1 MEAPAAFV
9 FQSDAVWKKRM
20 QVEVSHVKVSSAK
33 GSYTEESSVNGS
45 YTEGSSTKG
54 LYTEGSS
61 VNGSNTEGSSTNGS
75 YTEGSSTKGLYT
87 EGSSVNGSNTEG
99 SYTEGSSVN
108 GSYTEGSSVNGSYT
122 EESSVNG
129 SYTEESSTSTKVP
142 LGSGTSSVSIGG
154 KSALSSGHL
163 SKEPQVTVTMGTGCV
178 QAFGTMRL
186 DSLWKARPSTMPV
199 PPTLN
204 PCRHTHHNPEH
215 SSFPSIL
222 SLSQTPPLLISSSP
236 SSSHFVCCACPRA
249 TRRTLSNSIPLST
262 FHWLTLVTWC
272 LLPSLIGAGE
282 TWGVVSAC
290 PFHCVCRNLSE
301 SLSTLCA
308 DKGLLFVPPH
318 VDRRTVELRL
328 ADNFITE
335 VGGSDFVNMTG
346 LVDLTLSRNTI
357 HLIRPLAFADL
368 ESLRSLHLDGN
379 RLITLGPRDLA
390 GLVNLQHLIVNNNQL
405 VKVSVQA
412 FDDFLLT
419 LEDLD
424 MSYNNLRRVPWESIQ
439 NMASLHTL
447 NLDHNLIDHIAEGVF
462 GELYKLARL
471 DMTSNRLRTLPPD
484 PLFARSQTGA
494 ISPTPYN
501 AVISLNFGGNPL
513 HCNCELLWLR
523 RLIRGDD
530 METCATPSH
539 LAGRYFWSIPE
550 EEFTCE
556 PPLITRHTHKLW
568 VLEGQRATLKCR
580 AIGDPEPVVHWVSPD
595 DRIIANSSRTSSF
608 SNGTLDI
615 LVTVA
620 RDDGAYT
627 CIAINAAGE
636 ATAIVDLKI
645 IPLPHRGGGGGGGN
659 TENNNVNTKN
669 NRNVTNGI
677 LRADPG
683 SSDISTGKNGGI
695 NNGVGRGGEVDDV
708 EKGGREDDEGD
719 GGRGAEGAK
728 ADGGSMEDNE
738 EDEEEGRMV
747 GVQGVTSTSAQ
758 VRWDLGRLSR
768 AYVVWMY
775 QIQYNCT
782 ADETLI
788 YRILPSTS
796 DRFLLKNLV
805 SGVDYNLCVLA
816 IFDDSM
822 TSLAAT
828 KVLGCTTFSTK
839 DVYPACRS
847 LQAHFLGGTLT
858 ILVGGVVVV
867 TLLVFTVALMVRHRV
882 CNHSDHMLCHNGNTE
897 AGAGACY
904 QGGGL
909 GGGDKGGNSSGCY
922 QSNGSGDV
930 MMVVLPN
937 GLPSKRGGEKDK
949 EKGAV
954 DSASPLPPK
963 LPPKPRPKPKV
974 NLEQF
979 LSAGGVV
986 STTTG
991 VGGEMALVVRQRKL
1005 EKAPTYTPDSD
1016 RTPLYYTPSFSST
1029 LPRQSCSRDCPKPR
1043 LERELTNRASFSLA
1057 APLRDSE
1064 LLDWRITPQV
1074 KDKWNSSQAYQS
1086 PVPPLNPACGTVSKR
1101 RHSLDMG
1108 SSVALATDA
1117 AATVAKRY
1125 GAVSYAKRLS
1135 VIWTRRSQ
1143 SLHGM
1148 LVQCASTT
1156 STTSSTT
1163 SDEGENSGGFGTRCE
1178 FQRGYIHAYN
1188 TTNSNS
1194 NTGATVGSRGRERGK
1209 DGRAVEELEES
1220 VV

>member
-1 MEAPAAFV
+1 
-9 FQSDAVWKKRM
+9 
-20 QVEVSHVKVSSAK
+20 
-33 GSYTEESSVNGS
+33 
-45 YTEGSSTKG
+45 
-54 LYTEGSS
+54 
-61 VNGSNTEGSSTNGS
+61 
-75 YTEGSSTKGLYT
+75 
-87 EGSSVNGSNTEG
+87 
-99 SYTEGSSVN
+99 
-108 GSYTEGSSVNGSYT
+108 
-122 EESSVNG
+122 
-129 SYTEESSTSTKVP
+129 
-142 LGSGTSSVSIGG
+142 
-154 KSALSSGHL
+154 
-163 SKEPQVTVTMGTGCV
+163 
-178 QAFGTMRL
+178 
-186 DSLWKARPSTMPV
+186 MPV
-199 PPTLN
+199 PPPLN
-204 PCRHTHHNPEH
+204 PRRQKHLPHTHLHPEQRADH
-215 SSFPSIL
+215 SASPSLFPSSIL
-222 SLSQTPPLLISSSP
+222 SLSLLPPLFISSLP
-236 SSSHFVCCACPRA
+236 SSSHLVHCACPRA
-249 TRRTLSNSIPLST
+249 TKRTLPDSIPFPA
-262 FHWLTLVTWC
+262 FHWLTLVTCC

-335 VGGSDFVNMTG
+335 VGGIDFVNMTG

-357 HLIRPLAFADL
+357 HLIRPMAFADL

-379 RLITLGPRDLA
+379 RLTTLGPRDLA

-412 FDDFLLT
+412 FDDFLMT

-530 METCATPSH
+530 METCATPPH

-580 AIGDPEPVVHWVSPD
+580 SIGDPEPVVHWVSPD

-636 ATAIVDLKI
+636 ATATVDLKI
-645 IPLPHRGGGGGGGN
+645 IPLPHRGGAGGN
-659 TENNNVNTKN
+659 TGNNNVNTKT

-677 LRADPG
+677 LRTDPG

-695 NNGVGRGGEVDDV
+695 NNGPGRGGEVEDGR
-708 EKGGREDDEGD
+708 GGVGEDDDGDSSRASEGE
-719 GGRGAEGAK
+719 RV
-728 ADGGSMEDNE
+728 DGGSMEDDE
-738 EDEEEGRMV
+738 GDEEEGRMV

-758 VRWDLGRLSR
+758 VRWDLGRLSA

-816 IFDDSM
+816 IFDDTV

-828 KVLGCTTFSTK
+828 KVLGCATFSTK

-882 CNHSDHMLCHNGNTE
+882 CNHGDHMICHNGNTE
-897 AGAGACY
+897 AGGGACC
-904 QGGGL
+904 QGGGV

-922 QSNGSGDV
+922 QSNGSGDM

-949 EKGAV
+949 EKDKDKEKEKEDA
-954 DSASPLPPK
+954 DSASSLPPK

-991 VGGEMALVVRQRKL
+991 AGSEMALVVRQRKL
-1005 EKAPTYTPDSD
+1005 EKAPPYTPESD
-1016 RTPLYYTPSFSST
+1016 RTPLYYSPSPSST
-1029 LPRQSCSRDCPKPR
+1029 LPRQSHSRDRPKPR

-1057 APLRDSE
+1057 APLRDSD
-1064 LLDWRITPQV
+1064 LLDWRISPRGR
-1074 KDKWNSSQAYQS
+1074 DKWNSSQAYQS
-1086 PVPPLNPACGTVSKR
+1086 PLSPLSPACGTVSKR

-1125 GAVSYAKRLS
+1125 GAVNYAKRLS

-1163 SDEGENSGGFGTRCE
+1163 SDETESGAGFGARCE

-1194 NTGATVGSRGRERGK
+1194 NTGISTGKASSVKDRGRQTGK
-1209 DGRAVEELEES
+1209 DGRSAEELEES

>member
-1 MEAPAAFV
+1 
-9 FQSDAVWKKRM
+9 
-20 QVEVSHVKVSSAK
+20 
-33 GSYTEESSVNGS
+33 
-45 YTEGSSTKG
+45 
-54 LYTEGSS
+54 
-61 VNGSNTEGSSTNGS
+61 
-75 YTEGSSTKGLYT
+75 
-87 EGSSVNGSNTEG
+87 
-99 SYTEGSSVN
+99 
-108 GSYTEGSSVNGSYT
+108 
-122 EESSVNG
+122 
-129 SYTEESSTSTKVP
+129 
-142 LGSGTSSVSIGG
+142 
-154 KSALSSGHL
+154 
-163 SKEPQVTVTMGTGCV
+163 
-178 QAFGTMRL
+178 
-186 DSLWKARPSTMPV
+186 MPV
-199 PPTLN
+199 PPPLN
-204 PCRHTHHNPEH
+204 PCRQTHLPHSHTHAEQRAER
-215 SSFPSIL
+215 STFPSLLPPFNL
-222 SLSQTPPLLISSSP
+222 SFSLLLPLLISSLP
-236 SSSHFVCCACPRA
+236 YSSRLLHCACPR
-249 TRRTLSNSIPLST
+249 TTKRTLLSSVPFPA
-262 FHWLTLVTWC
+262 FHWLTLVTCC

-335 VGGSDFVNMTG
+335 VGGNDFVNMSG

-357 HLIRPLAFADL
+357 HLIRPMAFADL

-379 RLITLGPRDLA
+379 RLTILGPRDLS
-390 GLVNLQHLIVNNNQL
+390 GLGNLQHLIINNNQL
-405 VKVSVQA
+405 IKVSVQA

-484 PLFARSQTGA
+484 PFFARSQTGA

-530 METCATPSH
+530 METCATPPH

-608 SNGTLDI
+608 SNGTLDM

-636 ATAIVDLKI
+636 ATATVDLKI
-645 IPLPHRGGGGGGGN
+645 IPLPHRGGAGGSTG
-659 TENNNVNTKN
+659 NNNVNNKT

-677 LRADPG
+677 LRTDPG

-695 NNGVGRGGEVDDV
+695 NNGVGRGGEVEQGRRGGGEDEDGDSGRAV
-708 EKGGREDDEGD
+708 EGERV
-719 GGRGAEGAK
+719 
-728 ADGGSMEDNE
+728 DGGSME
-738 EDEEEGRMV
+738 EDDSEEEELRMV

-758 VRWDLGRLSR
+758 VRWDLGSLSA

-782 ADETLI
+782 ADETLV

-816 IFDDSM
+816 IFDDTI

-882 CNHSDHMLCHNGNTE
+882 CNHGDHMICHNGNTE
-897 AGAGACY
+897 AGGGACC
-904 QGGGL
+904 QVASI
-909 GGGDKGGNSSGCY
+909 GGGDKGGNSGGCY

-937 GLPSKRGGEKDK
+937 GLPSKRGGERDKEKEKDK
-949 EKGAV
+949 ETA
-954 DSASPLPPK
+954 DSSMPPK

-974 NLEQF
+974 TLEQF

-986 STTTG
+986 STTAG
-991 VGGEMALVVRQRKL
+991 AGGEMALVVRQRKL
-1005 EKAPTYTPDSD
+1005 EKAPPYTPESD
-1016 RTPLYYTPSFSST
+1016 RTPLYYSPSPPST
-1029 LPRQSCSRDCPKPR
+1029 LPRQSRSRDHPKPR

-1064 LLDWRITPQV
+1064 LLDWRIMPRGRDQ
-1074 KDKWNSSQAYQS
+1074 WNSSQAYQS
-1086 PVPPLNPACGTVSKR
+1086 PVSPQSPACGTVSKR

-1156 STTSSTT
+1156 STASSTT
-1163 SDEGENSGGFGTRCE
+1163 SDEGEAGGGFGARCQ

-1194 NTGATVGSRGRERGK
+1194 NTGITTGKAVSVKDRGQERGK
-1209 DGRAVEELEES
+1209 DGKNAEELEES

>member
-1 MEAPAAFV
+1 
-9 FQSDAVWKKRM
+9 
-20 QVEVSHVKVSSAK
+20 
-33 GSYTEESSVNGS
+33 
-45 YTEGSSTKG
+45 
-54 LYTEGSS
+54 
-61 VNGSNTEGSSTNGS
+61 
-75 YTEGSSTKGLYT
+75 
-87 EGSSVNGSNTEG
+87 
-99 SYTEGSSVN
+99 
-108 GSYTEGSSVNGSYT
+108 
-122 EESSVNG
+122 
-129 SYTEESSTSTKVP
+129 
-142 LGSGTSSVSIGG
+142 
-154 KSALSSGHL
+154 
-163 SKEPQVTVTMGTGCV
+163 
-178 QAFGTMRL
+178 
-186 DSLWKARPSTMPV
+186 MPV
-199 PPTLN
+199 PPPLN
-204 PCRHTHHNPEH
+204 PHRQKHSPHTHLCPSPRAEG
-215 SSFPSIL
+215 SSLP
-222 SLSQTPPLLISSSP
+222 SLSPLSIPSVSLLPPVIISSLP
-236 SSSHFVCCACPRA
+236 STSHLIHCACPR
-249 TRRTLSNSIPLST
+249 TPKRTLPISVPFPV
-262 FHWLTLVTWC
+262 FHWLTLVTCC

-335 VGGSDFVNMTG
+335 VGGNDFVNMTG

-357 HLIRPLAFADL
+357 HLIRPMAFADL

-379 RLITLGPRDLA
+379 RLTTLGPRDLA
-390 GLVNLQHLIVNNNQL
+390 GLINLQHLIVNNNQL
-405 VKVSVQA
+405 IKVSVQA

-424 MSYNNLRRVPWESIQ
+424 LSYNNLRRVPWESIQ

-530 METCATPSH
+530 METCATPPH

-580 AIGDPEPVVHWVSPD
+580 SIGDPEPVVHWVSPD
-595 DRIIANSSRTSSF
+595 DRIIANTSRTSSF

-636 ATAIVDLKI
+636 ATATVDLKI
-645 IPLPHRGGGGGGGN
+645 IPLPHRGGVGGN
-659 TENNNVNTKN
+659 TGNNNAKT

-677 LRADPG
+677 LRTDPG

-695 NNGVGRGGEVDDV
+695 NNGVGRGGETEEGKRD
-708 EKGGREDDEGD
+708 GGEEDEGNS
-719 GGRGAEGAK
+719 GRASEGASP
-728 ADGGSMEDNE
+728 DGGSMEDE
-738 EDEEEGRMV
+738 GDEEEEGRMV

-758 VRWDLGRLSR
+758 VRWDMGRLSA

-816 IFDDSM
+816 IFDDTI

-882 CNHSDHMLCHNGNTE
+882 CNHGDHMICHNGNTE
-897 AGAGACY
+897 AGGGACC
-904 QGGGL
+904 QSGGV
-909 GGGDKGGNSSGCY
+909 GGGDKGGNSGGCY
-922 QSNGSGDV
+922 QSNGSGDM

-937 GLPSKRGGEKDK
+937 GLPSKRGAEKDTEK
-949 EKGAV
+949 EKEKRA
-954 DSASPLPPK
+954 DSASALPPK

-979 LSAGGVV
+979 LSAGEVV

-991 VGGEMALVVRQRKL
+991 TGSEMALVVRQRKL
-1005 EKAPTYTPDSD
+1005 DKPYSLDSD
-1016 RTPLYYTPSFSST
+1016 RTPLYYSPSPPST
-1029 LPRQSCSRDCPKPR
+1029 LPRQSRVRDYPKPR

-1057 APLRDSE
+1057 APLRDTD
-1064 LLDWRITPQV
+1064 LCDWRLMPRGR
-1074 KDKWNSSQAYQS
+1074 DRWNSSQAYQS
-1086 PVPPLNPACGTVSKR
+1086 PVSPLSPASGTVSKR

-1117 AATVAKRY
+1117 AATVARRY

-1148 LVQCASTT
+1148 LVQCAST
-1156 STTSSTT
+1156 SSTSSTT
-1163 SDEGENSGGFGTRCE
+1163 SDEGEAGGGFGAHCN
-1178 FQRGYIHAYN
+1178 FPRGYIHAYN

-1194 NTGATVGSRGRERGK
+1194 NMGITTGKASNAKDRSGEKGKEGRS
-1209 DGRAVEELEES
+1209 AEELEES

>member
-1 MEAPAAFV
+1 
-9 FQSDAVWKKRM
+9 
-20 QVEVSHVKVSSAK
+20 
-33 GSYTEESSVNGS
+33 
-45 YTEGSSTKG
+45 
-54 LYTEGSS
+54 
-61 VNGSNTEGSSTNGS
+61 
-75 YTEGSSTKGLYT
+75 
-87 EGSSVNGSNTEG
+87 
-99 SYTEGSSVN
+99 
-108 GSYTEGSSVNGSYT
+108 
-122 EESSVNG
+122 
-129 SYTEESSTSTKVP
+129 
-142 LGSGTSSVSIGG
+142 
-154 KSALSSGHL
+154 
-163 SKEPQVTVTMGTGCV
+163 
-178 QAFGTMRL
+178 
-186 DSLWKARPSTMPV
+186 MPV
-199 PPTLN
+199 PPFFN
-204 PCRHTHHNPEH
+204 PRRQKHLPHTHLHPEQRAER
-215 SSFPSIL
+215 SASPFPPSIL
-222 SLSQTPPLLISSSP
+222 SLSLLPPLVVSSLP
-236 SSSHFVCCACPRA
+236 ASSHLVHCACPGA
-249 TRRTLSNSIPLST
+249 TKRTLPDPVPFPA
-262 FHWLTLVTWC
+262 FHWLTLVTCC
-272 LLPSLIGAGE
+272 LLPSLIGAQE
-282 TWGVVSAC
+282 TWGMVSAC

-301 SLSTLCA
+301 ALSTLCA
-308 DKGLLFVPPH
+308 DKGLLFVPSH

-335 VGGSDFVNMTG
+335 VGGIDFVNMSG

-357 HLIRPLAFADL
+357 HLIRPMTFGDL

-379 RLITLGPRDLA
+379 RLTSLGPRDLA
-390 GLVNLQHLIVNNNQL
+390 GLVNLQHLIINNNQL

-424 MSYNNLRRVPWESIQ
+424 MSYNNLRKVPWESIQ

-447 NLDHNLIDHIAEGVF
+447 NLDHNLIEYIAEGVF

-501 AVISLNFGGNPL
+501 AITSLNFGGNPL

-530 METCATPSH
+530 METCATPPH
-539 LAGRYFWSIPE
+539 LAARYFWAIPE

-580 AIGDPEPVVHWVSPD
+580 AIGDPEPVIHWVSPD
-595 DRIIANSSRTSSF
+595 DRIVANSSRTSSF

-627 CIAINAAGE
+627 CIAMNAAGE
-636 ATAIVDLKI
+636 ATATVDLKI
-645 IPLPHRGGGGGGGN
+645 IPLPHRGGAGGN
-659 TENNNVNTKN
+659 TGNNNVNGKN

-677 LRADPG
+677 LRTDPG

-695 NNGVGRGGEVDDV
+695 NNGAGRGGEAED
-708 EKGGREDDEGD
+708 GRRAGEDDDGD
-719 GGRGAEGAK
+719 RASEGARP
-728 ADGGSMEDNE
+728 DGGSMEDDE
-738 EDEEEGRMV
+738 GDEEEGRMV
-747 GVQGVTSTSAQ
+747 GVQSVTSTSAQ
-758 VRWDLGRLSR
+758 VRWDLGHLSTV
-768 AYVVWMY
+768 YVVWMY

-782 ADETLI
+782 VDETLI

-805 SGVDYNLCVLA
+805 SGVDYNLCVLV
-816 IFDDSM
+816 IFDDSI

-828 KVLGCTTFSTK
+828 KVLGCATFSTK

-882 CNHSDHMLCHNGNTE
+882 CHHGDHMICHNSNNE
-897 AGAGACY
+897 AGSGACC
-904 QGGGL
+904 QGGGG
-909 GGGDKGGNSSGCY
+909 GGGDKGGNGSGCY
-922 QSNGSGDV
+922 QSNGAGDV

-937 GLPSKRGGEKDK
+937 GLSSKRGGEKEKDK
-949 EKGAV
+949 EKDEA
-954 DSASPLPPK
+954 DPASSLPPK

-974 NLEQF
+974 NLEHF

-991 VGGEMALVVRQRKL
+991 SACEMALVVRQRKL
-1005 EKAPTYTPDSD
+1005 EKALQYTAESD
-1016 RTPLYYTPSFSST
+1016 RTPLYYSPSST
-1029 LPRQSCSRDCPKPR
+1029 LPRQSHSRDRPRPR
-1043 LERELTNRASFSLA
+1043 LERELTNCASFSLA
-1057 APLRDSE
+1057 APLGDSE
-1064 LLDWRITPQV
+1064 RLDWRIPPRGR
-1074 KDKWNSSQAYQS
+1074 DKWNSSQAYQS
-1086 PVPPLNPACGTVSKR
+1086 PLSPLSPASGTVSKR
-1101 RHSLDMG
+1101 RHSLDMS

-1117 AATVAKRY
+1117 ATTVAKRY
-1125 GAVSYAKRLS
+1125 GAVNYAKRMS

-1156 STTSSTT
+1156 STTSSTA
-1163 SDEGENSGGFGTRCE
+1163 SDEDSGGVFGPRCE

-1194 NTGATVGSRGRERGK
+1194 NTGVNTGKASSVKDRGRQTRK
-1209 DGRAVEELEES
+1209 DGRSAEELEES
-1220 VV
+1220 IV

>member
-1 MEAPAAFV
+1 MPVLPPLHPCRQKHLPSHTCLHPKQRAEGFPV
-9 FQSDAVWKKRM
+9 NPLFQSF
-20 QVEVSHVKVSSAK
+20 
-33 GSYTEESSVNGS
+33 
-45 YTEGSSTKG
+45 
-54 LYTEGSS
+54 
-61 VNGSNTEGSSTNGS
+61 
-75 YTEGSSTKGLYT
+75 
-87 EGSSVNGSNTEG
+87 
-99 SYTEGSSVN
+99 
-108 GSYTEGSSVNGSYT
+108 
-122 EESSVNG
+122 
-129 SYTEESSTSTKVP
+129 VP
-142 LGSGTSSVSIGG
+142 SVST
-154 KSALSSGHL
+154 L
-163 SKEPQVTVTMGTGCV
+163 
-178 QAFGTMRL
+178 
-186 DSLWKARPSTMPV
+186 RP
-199 PPTLN
+199 L
-204 PCRHTHHNPEH
+204 
-215 SSFPSIL
+215 F
-222 SLSQTPPLLISSSP
+222 ISSLP
-236 SSSHFVCCACPRA
+236 SSSHLVHCACPRA
-249 TRRTLSNSIPLST
+249 TKRTLPDAVHFPA
-262 FHWLTLVTWC
+262 FHWLTLITCC

-328 ADNFITE
+328 ADNFIME
-335 VGGSDFVNMTG
+335 VGGKDFVNMTG

-357 HLIRPLAFADL
+357 HLIRPMAFADL

-379 RLITLGPRDLA
+379 RLTILGPRDLA

-405 VKVSVQA
+405 LKVSVQA

-447 NLDHNLIDHIAEGVF
+447 NLDHNLIDHIAEGAF

-530 METCATPSH
+530 METCATPAH

-556 PPLITRHTHKLW
+556 PPLITRHTNKLW

-580 AIGDPEPVVHWVSPD
+580 AIGDPEPVIHWVSPD
-595 DRIIANSSRTSSF
+595 DRIVANSSRTSSF

-636 ATAIVDLKI
+636 ATATVDLKI
-645 IPLPHRGGGGGGGN
+645 IPLPHRGGPGGN
-659 TENNNVNTKN
+659 AGSNNVNGKN

-677 LRADPG
+677 LRSDPG

-695 NNGVGRGGEVDDV
+695 NNGGGRGGDV
-708 EKGGREDDEGD
+708 EDEEAD
-719 GGRGAEGAK
+719 KASEVELAGAG
-728 ADGGSMEDNE
+728 GGSVEETE

-747 GVQGVTSTSAQ
+747 GVQGVTASSAQ
-758 VRWDLGRLSR
+758 VRWDLGRLSP

-782 ADETLI
+782 VDETLI

-816 IFDDSM
+816 IFDDTI

-828 KVLGCTTFSTK
+828 KVLGCATFSTK

-882 CNHSDHMLCHNGNTE
+882 CNHEDHMLCHSSNAE
-897 AGAGACY
+897 AGGGACC
-904 QGGGL
+904 QVGGVRN
-909 GGGDKGGNSSGCY
+909 GDKGGNNGCY

-949 EKGAV
+949 ANEKEKDKELI
-954 DSASPLPPK
+954 DSASSLPPK

-979 LSAGGVV
+979 LSAGGIV
-986 STTTG
+986 STTSG
-991 VGGEMALVVRQRKL
+991 AGNEMALVVRQRRLDKALPYSL
-1005 EKAPTYTPDSD
+1005 ECD
-1016 RTPLYYTPSFSST
+1016 RTPLYYSPSPPST
-1029 LPRQSCSRDCPKPR
+1029 LPRQAHSRSRPKPH

-1064 LLDWRITPQV
+1064 LLDWRISPRGR
-1074 KDKWNSSQAYQS
+1074 DRWNSSQAYQS
-1086 PVPPLNPACGTVSKR
+1086 PVSPLGSTRGIVSKR

-1125 GAVSYAKRLS
+1125 GAVNYAKRLS

-1163 SDEGENSGGFGTRCE
+1163 SDDAEHSGGFGGRGE

-1194 NTGATVGSRGRERGK
+1194 NNGSSTEKSGGVKEKGKEKGK
-1209 DGRAVEELEES
+1209 DERSPEELEES

>member
-1 MEAPAAFV
+1 MLVPPPLHSCRQTHLPRTHLHPKTA
-9 FQSDAVWKKRM
+9 
-20 QVEVSHVKVSSAK
+20 
-33 GSYTEESSVNGS
+33 
-45 YTEGSSTKG
+45 EGST
-54 LYTEGSS
+54 L
-61 VNGSNTEGSSTNGS
+61 
-75 YTEGSSTKGLYT
+75 
-87 EGSSVNGSNTEG
+87 
-99 SYTEGSSVN
+99 
-108 GSYTEGSSVNGSYT
+108 
-122 EESSVNG
+122 
-129 SYTEESSTSTKVP
+129 
-142 LGSGTSSVSIGG
+142 
-154 KSALSSGHL
+154 
-163 SKEPQVTVTMGTGCV
+163 
-178 QAFGTMRL
+178 R
-186 DSLWKARPSTMPV
+186 SLFPS
-199 PPTLN
+199 
-204 PCRHTHHNPEH
+204 
-215 SSFPSIL
+215 SIL
-222 SLSQTPPLLISSSP
+222 SLSFLPPLFISSLS
-236 SSSHFVCCACPRA
+236 SSSHLLHCACPS
-249 TRRTLSNSIPLST
+249 TSTKRTLPDSVTFPV
-262 FHWLTLVTWC
+262 FHWLTLVTCC

-335 VGGSDFVNMTG
+335 VGGNDFVNMTG

-357 HLIRPLAFADL
+357 HQIRPMAFADL

-379 RLITLGPRDLA
+379 RLTILGPKDLA
-390 GLVNLQHLIVNNNQL
+390 GLTNLQHLIINNNQL
-405 VKVSVQA
+405 IKVSVEA

-484 PLFARSQTGA
+484 PFFARSQTGA

-530 METCATPSH
+530 METCATPVH

-580 AIGDPEPVVHWVSPD
+580 AIGDPEPIVHWVSPD
-595 DRIIANSSRTSSF
+595 DRIVANSSRTSSF

-636 ATAIVDLKI
+636 ATATVDLKI
-645 IPLPHRGGGGGGGN
+645 IPLPHRGGGSGN
-659 TENNNVNTKN
+659 TGVNAVNAKN
-669 NRNVTNGI
+669 SRDVTNGI
-677 LRADPG
+677 LRTDPG

-695 NNGVGRGGEVDDV
+695 NNGA
-708 EKGGREDDEGD
+708 
-719 GGRGAEGAK
+719 GRGAEAEDGSMVDGEANEGESGK
-728 ADGGSMEDNE
+728 SLEGERADGGSMEDDE
-738 EDEEEGRMV
+738 GSEEEGKMV

-758 VRWDLGRLSR
+758 VRWDLGRLSE

-816 IFDDSM
+816 IFDDTI

-828 KVLGCTTFSTK
+828 KVLGCTSFSTK

-882 CNHSDHMLCHNGNTE
+882 CNHSDHMFCHNGNTE
-897 AGAGACY
+897 AGGGACC
-904 QGGGL
+904 QGGGV
-909 GGGDKGGNSSGCY
+909 GCGDKGGNGGGCY

-937 GLPSKRGGEKDK
+937 GLPSKRGGEAEKDKDK
-949 EKGAV
+949 EKDGA

-963 LPPKPRPKPKV
+963 LPPKPRQKPRV

-986 STTTG
+986 STATG
-991 VGGEMALVVRQRKL
+991 AASEMALVVRQRKALPQNL
-1005 EKAPTYTPDSD
+1005 ESD
-1016 RTPLYYTPSFSST
+1016 RTPLYYSPSPSST
-1029 LPRQSCSRDCPKPR
+1029 LPRQSRSRDRPNPR

-1064 LLDWRITPQV
+1064 LLDWRITARGR
-1074 KDKWNSSQAYQS
+1074 DKWNSSQAYQS
-1086 PVPPLNPACGTVSKR
+1086 PVSPLSPAGGTVGKR

-1117 AATVAKRY
+1117 AATVARRY
-1125 GAVSYAKRLS
+1125 GAVSCAKRLS

-1156 STTSSTT
+1156 SATSSTT
-1163 SDEGENSGGFGTRCE
+1163 SDEGEGAGGFGGPD
-1178 FQRGYIHAYN
+1178 FKRGYIHAYN

-1194 NTGATVGSRGRERGK
+1194 NAGTTG
-1209 DGRAVEELEES
+1209 GRAKERSKEKGKGCEDMEES

>member
-1 MEAPAAFV
+1 
-9 FQSDAVWKKRM
+9 
-20 QVEVSHVKVSSAK
+20 
-33 GSYTEESSVNGS
+33 
-45 YTEGSSTKG
+45 
-54 LYTEGSS
+54 
-61 VNGSNTEGSSTNGS
+61 
-75 YTEGSSTKGLYT
+75 
-87 EGSSVNGSNTEG
+87 
-99 SYTEGSSVN
+99 
-108 GSYTEGSSVNGSYT
+108 
-122 EESSVNG
+122 
-129 SYTEESSTSTKVP
+129 
-142 LGSGTSSVSIGG
+142 
-154 KSALSSGHL
+154 
-163 SKEPQVTVTMGTGCV
+163 
-178 QAFGTMRL
+178 
-186 DSLWKARPSTMPV
+186 MPV
-199 PPTLN
+199 PPPLN
-204 PCRHTHHNPEH
+204 PRRQKHLPHTHLHPEQRDT
-215 SSFPSIL
+215 FPSLNPPSFL
-222 SLSQTPPLLISSSP
+222 SLCLLPPLLVSSLP
-236 SSSHFVCCACPRA
+236 SSSCLIHCGCPRS
-249 TRRTLSNSIPLST
+249 TKRTLPDSVPFPA
-262 FHWLTLVTWC
+262 FHWLTLVTCC

-335 VGGSDFVNMTG
+335 VGGIDFVNMTG

-357 HLIRPLAFADL
+357 HLIRPMAFADL

-379 RLITLGPRDLA
+379 RLTTLGPRDLA
-390 GLVNLQHLIVNNNQL
+390 GLVNLQHLIINNNQL
-405 VKVSVQA
+405 VKVSSQA

-530 METCATPSH
+530 METCATPAH

-608 SNGTLDI
+608 SNGTLDL

-636 ATAIVDLKI
+636 ATATVDLKI
-645 IPLPHRGGGGGGGN
+645 IPLPHRGGAGGN
-659 TENNNVNTKN
+659 TGNNNVNTKN

-677 LRADPG
+677 LRTDPG

-695 NNGVGRGGEVDDV
+695 NNGAGRGGEVDD
-708 EKGGREDDEGD
+708 GRTAGSEDDEGD
-719 GGRGAEGAK
+719 NSRATEGERV
-728 ADGGSMEDNE
+728 DGGSMENE
-738 EDEEEGRMV
+738 EGDEEEGRMV

-758 VRWDLGRLSR
+758 VRWDLGRLSA

-816 IFDDSM
+816 IFDDTI

-882 CNHSDHMLCHNGNTE
+882 CNHGDHMICHNSNTE
-897 AGAGACY
+897 AGGGACC
-904 QGGGL
+904 QGGGV
-909 GGGDKGGNSSGCY
+909 GSGDKGGNSSGCY
-922 QSNGSGDV
+922 QSNGSGDM

-949 EKGAV
+949 DKEAA
-954 DSASPLPPK
+954 DSASSLPPK

-991 VGGEMALVVRQRKL
+991 AGGAMALVVRQRKL
-1005 EKAPTYTPDSD
+1005 EKAPPYSLESD
-1016 RTPLYYTPSFSST
+1016 RTPLYYSPSPPST
-1029 LPRQSCSRDCPKPR
+1029 LPRQSRSRDRPKPH

-1064 LLDWRITPQV
+1064 LLDWRITPRGR
-1074 KDKWNSSQAYQS
+1074 DKWNSSQAYQS
-1086 PVPPLNPACGTVSKR
+1086 PLSPLSPACGTVSKR

-1156 STTSSTT
+1156 STTSSTA
-1163 SDEGENSGGFGTRCE
+1163 SDEVESAGGFGTRCE

-1194 NTGATVGSRGRERGK
+1194 NTGITTGKTSSVKDRGREKGK
-1209 DGRAVEELEES
+1209 DGRSAEELEES

>member
-1 MEAPAAFV
+1 
-9 FQSDAVWKKRM
+9 
-20 QVEVSHVKVSSAK
+20 
-33 GSYTEESSVNGS
+33 
-45 YTEGSSTKG
+45 
-54 LYTEGSS
+54 
-61 VNGSNTEGSSTNGS
+61 
-75 YTEGSSTKGLYT
+75 
-87 EGSSVNGSNTEG
+87 
-99 SYTEGSSVN
+99 
-108 GSYTEGSSVNGSYT
+108 
-122 EESSVNG
+122 
-129 SYTEESSTSTKVP
+129 
-142 LGSGTSSVSIGG
+142 
-154 KSALSSGHL
+154 
-163 SKEPQVTVTMGTGCV
+163 
-178 QAFGTMRL
+178 
-186 DSLWKARPSTMPV
+186 MPV
-199 PPTLN
+199 PPPLN
-204 PCRHTHHNPEH
+204 SHRKAHLPHTHLCPEQRAEG
-215 SSFPSIL
+215 STLTSLFPPSIL
-222 SLSQTPPLLISSSP
+222 SFSLLPPLLISSLP
-236 SSSHFVCCACPRA
+236 SLSHLIHCACPGA
-249 TRRTLSNSIPLST
+249 TKRTLPESVTFPV
-262 FHWLTLVTWC
+262 FHWLTLVTCC

-335 VGGSDFVNMTG
+335 VSGKDFVNMTG

-357 HLIRPLAFADL
+357 HVIRPMAFADL

-379 RLITLGPRDLA
+379 RLTTLGPRDLA

-405 VKVSVQA
+405 VKVAVQT

-530 METCATPSH
+530 METCATPPH

-595 DRIIANSSRTSSF
+595 DRIISNSSRTSSF
-608 SNGTLDI
+608 SNGTLDV

-636 ATAIVDLKI
+636 ATATVDLKI
-645 IPLPHRGGGGGGGN
+645 IPLPHRGGVSGN
-659 TENNNVNTKN
+659 TGGNTKN

-677 LRADPG
+677 LRTDPG
-683 SSDISTGKNGGI
+683 SSDISTGKNGI
-695 NNGVGRGGEVDDV
+695 NNGNGQGGET
-708 EKGGREDDEGD
+708 EDGKRGDGAVDEGD
-719 GGRGAEGAK
+719 NRRASDEEE
-728 ADGGSMEDNE
+728 ADGGIME
-738 EDEEEGRMV
+738 EDDAEEVEGRMV

-758 VRWDLGRLSR
+758 IQWDLGRLSE

-816 IFDDSM
+816 IFDDTI

-828 KVLGCTTFSTK
+828 KVLGCTSFSTK

-882 CNHSDHMLCHNGNTE
+882 CNHGDHMICHSSNTE
-897 AGAGACY
+897 AGGGACC
-904 QGGGL
+904 QGGGV
-909 GGGDKGGNSSGCY
+909 GGGDKGGNGSGRY
-922 QSNGSGDV
+922 QSNGSGDM

-937 GLPSKRGGEKDK
+937 GLPSKRGGEKGNEKDK
-949 EKGAV
+949 EKEKDAAN
-954 DSASPLPPK
+954 SASTLPPK
-963 LPPKPRPKPKV
+963 LPPKPRAKPKV

-991 VGGEMALVVRQRKL
+991 AESEMALVIRQRKL
-1005 EKAPTYTPDSD
+1005 EKALPRNLESD
-1016 RTPLYYTPSFSST
+1016 RTPLYYSPTPPST
-1029 LPRQSCSRDCPKPR
+1029 LPRQSRSRDLPNPR

-1064 LLDWRITPQV
+1064 LLDWRITPRGR
-1074 KDKWNSSQAYQS
+1074 DKWNSSQAYQS
-1086 PVPPLNPACGTVSKR
+1086 PITPLSPASGTVGKR

-1108 SSVALATDA
+1108 SSMALASDA
-1117 AATVAKRY
+1117 AATVARHY

-1163 SDEGENSGGFGTRCE
+1163 SDEGESGGGFGAHDY
-1178 FQRGYIHAYN
+1178 QRGYIHAYN
-1188 TTNSNS
+1188 ITNSNS
-1194 NTGATVGSRGRERGK
+1194 NTGLTTGKAKDRSREKGK
-1209 DGRAVEELEES
+1209 DGRGAEDLEES

>member
-1 MEAPAAFV
+1 
-9 FQSDAVWKKRM
+9 
-20 QVEVSHVKVSSAK
+20 
-33 GSYTEESSVNGS
+33 
-45 YTEGSSTKG
+45 
-54 LYTEGSS
+54 
-61 VNGSNTEGSSTNGS
+61 
-75 YTEGSSTKGLYT
+75 
-87 EGSSVNGSNTEG
+87 
-99 SYTEGSSVN
+99 
-108 GSYTEGSSVNGSYT
+108 
-122 EESSVNG
+122 
-129 SYTEESSTSTKVP
+129 
-142 LGSGTSSVSIGG
+142 
-154 KSALSSGHL
+154 
-163 SKEPQVTVTMGTGCV
+163 
-178 QAFGTMRL
+178 
-186 DSLWKARPSTMPV
+186 SLKP
-199 PPTLN
+199 
-204 PCRHTHHNPEH
+204 
-215 SSFPSIL
+215 IL
-222 SLSQTPPLLISSSP
+222 LL
-236 SSSHFVCCACPRA
+236 
-249 TRRTLSNSIPLST
+249 L
-262 FHWLTLVTWC
+262 W
-272 LLPSLIGAGE
+272 E

-357 HLIRPLAFADL
+357 HLIRPMAFADL

-379 RLITLGPRDLA
+379 RLTTLGPRDLA

-405 VKVSVQA
+405 VKVSAQA
-412 FDDFLLT
+412 FDDFLVT

-484 PLFARSQTGA
+484 PLFTGA

-530 METCATPSH
+530 METCATPAH

-595 DRIIANSSRTSSF
+595 DRIVANSSRTSSF

-636 ATAIVDLKI
+636 ATATVDLKI
-645 IPLPHRGGGGGGGN
+645 IPLPHRGGGGEAEDGRRSGG
-659 TENNNVNTKN
+659 
-669 NRNVTNGI
+669 
-677 LRADPG
+677 
-683 SSDISTGKNGGI
+683 
-695 NNGVGRGGEVDDV
+695 
-708 EKGGREDDEGD
+708 EDDEEDGSRNEGD
-719 GGRGAEGAK
+719 E
-728 ADGGSMEDNE
+728 
-738 EDEEEGRMV
+738 EEEGRMV
-747 GVQGVTSTSAQ
+747 GVQGITSTSAQ
-758 VRWDLGRLSR
+758 VRWDLGRLSG
-768 AYVVWMY
+768 AYLVWMY

-788 YRILPSTS
+788 YRILPSTT

-816 IFDDSM
+816 IFDDTI

-828 KVLGCTTFSTK
+828 KVLGCTTFATK

-882 CNHSDHMLCHNGNTE
+882 CNHGDHLICHDSTKPPAPKTTQRVY
-897 AGAGACY
+897 AG
-904 QGGGL
+904 
-909 GGGDKGGNSSGCY
+909 
-922 QSNGSGDV
+922 
-930 MMVVLPN
+930 
-937 GLPSKRGGEKDK
+937 SKHTPPPIILVK
-949 EKGAV
+949 
-954 DSASPLPPK
+954 ASL
-963 LPPKPRPKPKV
+963 
-974 NLEQF
+974 
-979 LSAGGVV
+979 
-986 STTTG
+986 
-991 VGGEMALVVRQRKL
+991 
-1005 EKAPTYTPDSD
+1005 
-1016 RTPLYYTPSFSST
+1016 
-1029 LPRQSCSRDCPKPR
+1029 
-1043 LERELTNRASFSLA
+1043 LTN
-1057 APLRDSE
+1057 
-1064 LLDWRITPQV
+1064 
-1074 KDKWNSSQAYQS
+1074 
-1086 PVPPLNPACGTVSKR
+1086 
-1101 RHSLDMG
+1101 
-1108 SSVALATDA
+1108 
-1117 AATVAKRY
+1117 AATIKKR
-1125 GAVSYAKRLS
+1125 S
-1135 VIWTRRSQ
+1135 
-1143 SLHGM
+1143 
-1148 LVQCASTT
+1148 
-1156 STTSSTT
+1156 
-1163 SDEGENSGGFGTRCE
+1163 
-1178 FQRGYIHAYN
+1178 
-1188 TTNSNS
+1188 
-1194 NTGATVGSRGRERGK
+1194 
-1209 DGRAVEELEES
+1209 
-1220 VV
+1220 

>member
-1 MEAPAAFV
+1 
-9 FQSDAVWKKRM
+9 
-20 QVEVSHVKVSSAK
+20 
-33 GSYTEESSVNGS
+33 
-45 YTEGSSTKG
+45 
-54 LYTEGSS
+54 
-61 VNGSNTEGSSTNGS
+61 
-75 YTEGSSTKGLYT
+75 
-87 EGSSVNGSNTEG
+87 
-99 SYTEGSSVN
+99 
-108 GSYTEGSSVNGSYT
+108 
-122 EESSVNG
+122 
-129 SYTEESSTSTKVP
+129 
-142 LGSGTSSVSIGG
+142 
-154 KSALSSGHL
+154 
-163 SKEPQVTVTMGTGCV
+163 
-178 QAFGTMRL
+178 
-186 DSLWKARPSTMPV
+186 MPV
-199 PPTLN
+199 PPPLN
-204 PCRHTHHNPEH
+204 PCRNTHLPHTHLHLGQREEH
-215 SSFPSIL
+215 PTFSSLVPPSIIPL
-222 SLSQTPPLLISSSP
+222 SLLPPLRASHLS
-236 SSSHFVCCACPRA
+236 SSSHLVHCSCPRT
-249 TRRTLSNSIPLST
+249 TRRTLPSSVPFPA
-262 FHWLTLVTWC
+262 FHWLTLVTCC

-282 TWGVVSAC
+282 TWGMVSAC

-335 VGGSDFVNMTG
+335 VGGNDFVNMTG

-379 RLITLGPRDLA
+379 RLTTLGPRDLA

-412 FDDFLLT
+412 FDNFLLT

-530 METCATPSH
+530 METCATPAH

-556 PPLITRHTHKLW
+556 PPLITRHTLKLW

-580 AIGDPEPVVHWVSPD
+580 ALGDPDPVVHWVSPD
-595 DRIIANSSRTSSF
+595 DRIVANTSRTSSF

-620 RDDGAYT
+620 RDAGTYT

-636 ATAIVDLKI
+636 ATATVDLKI
-645 IPLPHRGGGGGGGN
+645 IPLPHRGGAGGSTG
-659 TENNNVNTKN
+659 NNNVNAKN

-677 LRADPG
+677 LQTDPG

-695 NNGVGRGGEVDDV
+695 NNGAGRGGDV
-708 EKGGREDDEGD
+708 EDGRRGGSEEDESD
-719 GGRGAEGAK
+719 GGRISEGERV
-728 ADGGSMEDNE
+728 DGGSMEDKE
-738 EDEEEGRMV
+738 EDEEEERLV
-747 GVQGVTSTSAQ
+747 GVQGITSTSAQ
-758 VRWDLGRLSR
+758 VRWDLGRLSG
-768 AYVVWMY
+768 AYIVWMY

-788 YRILPSTS
+788 YRILPSHT

-805 SGVDYNLCVLA
+805 AGVDYNLCVLA
-816 IFDDSM
+816 IFDDTV

-828 KVLGCTTFSTK
+828 KVLGCTTFVTK

-882 CNHSDHMLCHNGNTE
+882 CNHGDHIICHNSSSE
-897 AGAGACY
+897 AGGGACC
-904 QGGGL
+904 QGGGV
-909 GGGDKGGNSSGCY
+909 GGGEKRGNSSGIY
-922 QSNGSGDV
+922 QANGSGDM

-937 GLPSKRGGEKDK
+937 GLPSKRGGDKEKDK
-949 EKGAV
+949 EKEGS
-954 DSASPLPPK
+954 DSASVLPQKPL
-963 LPPKPRPKPKV
+963 PKPRPKPKV

-986 STTTG
+986 STTAGAT
-991 VGGEMALVVRQRKL
+991 GEMALVVRQRML
-1005 EKAPTYTPDSD
+1005 EKAPPYTSESD
-1016 RTPLYYTPSFSST
+1016 RTPLYYSPSPPST
-1029 LPRQSCSRDCPKPR
+1029 LPRRSHSRDRPKPR

-1057 APLRDSE
+1057 APSRGAE
-1064 LLDWRITPQV
+1064 LLDWRITQRGR
-1074 KDKWNSSQAYQS
+1074 DKWNSSQAYQS
-1086 PVPPLNPACGTVSKR
+1086 PVSPLSPVSGTVSKR

-1148 LVQCASTT
+1148 LVQCSSTASTA
-1156 STTSSTT
+1156 SSTT
-1163 SDEGENSGGFGTRCE
+1163 SDECDSRGGFGAHCE
-1178 FQRGYIHAYN
+1178 FQRGYIHTYN
-1188 TTNSNS
+1188 ATNSNNAICTRRANS
-1194 NTGATVGSRGRERGK
+1194 VKEKGRENGK
-1209 DGRAVEELEES
+1209 QGENGEELEES

>member
-1 MEAPAAFV
+1 
-9 FQSDAVWKKRM
+9 
-20 QVEVSHVKVSSAK
+20 
-33 GSYTEESSVNGS
+33 
-45 YTEGSSTKG
+45 
-54 LYTEGSS
+54 
-61 VNGSNTEGSSTNGS
+61 
-75 YTEGSSTKGLYT
+75 
-87 EGSSVNGSNTEG
+87 
-99 SYTEGSSVN
+99 
-108 GSYTEGSSVNGSYT
+108 
-122 EESSVNG
+122 
-129 SYTEESSTSTKVP
+129 
-142 LGSGTSSVSIGG
+142 
-154 KSALSSGHL
+154 
-163 SKEPQVTVTMGTGCV
+163 
-178 QAFGTMRL
+178 
-186 DSLWKARPSTMPV
+186 MPV
-199 PPTLN
+199 PPPFN
-204 PCRHTHHNPEH
+204 PRRPKHLPDAHLHLQQRAEGTTFP
-215 SSFPSIL
+215 SLFPPSIL
-222 SLSQTPPLLISSSP
+222 SLSLLPPLFVSSLP
-236 SSSHFVCCACPRA
+236 SSSHLVHCACPRA
-249 TRRTLSNSIPLST
+249 TKRTRPDLAPFQA
-262 FHWLTLVTWC
+262 FHWLTLVTCC

-335 VGGSDFVNMTG
+335 VGGIDFVNMTG

-357 HLIRPLAFADL
+357 HLIRPMTFGDL

-379 RLITLGPRDLA
+379 RLTTLGPRDLA

-405 VKVSVQA
+405 IKVSVQA

-484 PLFARSQTGA
+484 ALFARSQTGA

-530 METCATPSH
+530 METCATPPH

-580 AIGDPEPVVHWVSPD
+580 SIGDPEPVVHWVSPD

-608 SNGTLDI
+608 SNGTLDM
-615 LVTVA
+615 LVTVV
-620 RDDGAYT
+620 RDDGEYT

-636 ATAIVDLKI
+636 ATATVDLKI
-645 IPLPHRGGGGGGGN
+645 IPLPHRGGAGGN
-659 TENNNVNTKN
+659 TGNNNVNTKN
-669 NRNVTNGI
+669 NRNVTSGI
-677 LRADPG
+677 LRTDPG

-695 NNGVGRGGEVDDV
+695 NNGAGRGGEVEDGRR
-708 EKGGREDDEGD
+708 GGEEEEGD
-719 GGRGAEGAK
+719 SSRASEGER
-728 ADGGSMEDNE
+728 ADGGSMEDDVDD
-738 EDEEEGRMV
+738 EDEERMV

-758 VRWDLGRLSR
+758 VRWDMGRLSA

-788 YRILPSTS
+788 YRILPPTS

-816 IFDDSM
+816 IFDDTI

-828 KVLGCTTFSTK
+828 KVLGCATFSTK

-882 CNHSDHMLCHNGNTE
+882 CNHGDHMICHNGNTE
-897 AGAGACY
+897 AGGGACC
-904 QGGGL
+904 QGGG
-909 GGGDKGGNSSGCY
+909 GEDKGGNSGGCY
-922 QSNGSGDV
+922 QSNGSGDM

-937 GLPSKRGGEKDK
+937 GLPSKRGGETDK
-949 EKGAV
+949 EKEKENV
-954 DSASPLPPK
+954 KEDSAPK
-963 LPPKPRPKPKV
+963 LPPKPRPKPRV
-974 NLEQF
+974 NLEHF

-986 STTTG
+986 SMTTG
-991 VGGEMALVVRQRKL
+991 AVGEMALVVRQRKL
-1005 EKAPTYTPDSD
+1005 DKAPPYTPESD
-1016 RTPLYYTPSFSST
+1016 RTPLYYSPSST
-1029 LPRQSCSRDCPKPR
+1029 LPRQSHSRDRPKPR

-1064 LLDWRITPQV
+1064 LSDWRISPRSR
-1074 KDKWNSSQAYQS
+1074 DKWNSSQAYQS
-1086 PVPPLNPACGTVSKR
+1086 PLSPLSPVCGAVSKR

-1117 AATVAKRY
+1117 ATTVAKHY
-1125 GAVSYAKRLS
+1125 GAVNYAKRLS

-1156 STTSSTT
+1156 STTSST
-1163 SDEGENSGGFGTRCE
+1163 SDEEGGGGFGARCQ
-1178 FQRGYIHAYN
+1178 FQQGYIHAYN

-1194 NTGATVGSRGRERGK
+1194 NTGISTGKASNVKDRGRQTGK
-1209 DGRAVEELEES
+1209 DGKSAEELEES